1 MLKIFDWFA
10 DFVSY
15 KILSLEA
22 GTKLTEAIHFFVLD
36 TSKIFILLILLIYII
51 TFIRSFIDDN
61 KVRLLLS
68 RRNRFIGYIGASLLG
83 AITPFCS
90 CSSIPLFMT
99 FLRSG
104 VPFGVAMSF
113 LIVSPIINEVAIVL
127 LAGVLGVEFTIV
139 YIVIGVSLGVIGGMI
154 FDLINAKRFL
164 ITLPVDQGCSCKGDC
179 DDNKNI
185 KITIRKRHDLALS
198 ESLAIFKSI
207 WIYILIGVILGAAM
221 HGYLPE
227 DFIEKYITKNSFWS
241 VPAAVLVGI
250 PLYTGSTSAI
260 PVVQSLIA
268 KGLPVGTA
276 MAFMMS
282 SVGASLPEFMMLKRV
297 MQAKLLII
305 VFVVMLIFFSI
316 AGFLFNAYNL
326 LIQ

>member
-15 KILSLEA
+15 KVLSLEA

-36 TSKIFILLILLIYII
+36 TSKIFVLLILLIYII
-51 TFIRSFIDDN
+51 TFIRSFIDEN

-164 ITLPVDQGCSCKGDC
+164 IALPVDQGCGCKGGEDGE
-179 DDNKNI
+179 NT
-185 KITIRKRHDLALS
+185 KITMRKRHDLALA

-227 DFIEKYITKNSFWS
+227 DFIEKYIDKNSFWS

-297 MQAKLLII
+297 MKAKLLVI

-326 LIQ
+326 LTQ